1 MIKLLPLWAA
11 MRLVRAISAIVV
23 VVAMV
28 ALLLLGG
35 ASRRPGNVESA
46 VGRLQH
52 QIRPLEQ
59 QLQHTLQ
66 KAFER

>member
-23 VVAMV
+23 VAMV
-28 ALLLLGG
+28 APLLLGG

>member
-1 MIKLLPLWAA
+1 MIKLLPIWAA
-11 MRLVRAISAIVV
+11 WRLVRAISAIV

-35 ASRRPGNVESA
+35 ASRRPGNVEST